1 VGLDLAI
8 VAACLLVNALLAGSE
23 IAFVS
28 LRDTQ
33 LSRIEQRGERGRVL
47 AGLARDPTRFLT
59 TIQLGITLAGLLA
72 SASVAQEAAD
82 RLEGPL
88 GFLGA
93 AARPVAF
100 ALVLL
105 VLTFLTMVVGELA
118 PKRLAMQRAEGW
130 GLLAARPIAAL
141 DAIARPVVWLVG
153 KSVDVVVRVLG
164 GNPLARSEDVTEEE
178 VRDLIATS
186 VEDEEQRT
194 ILSGAFEAAERT
206 LREIVVP
213 RSQVVALPVDA
224 PTTQARA
231 ELVGAGHSRA
241 PVFEGDLDDV
251 RGVVHLIDLV
261 DEEGPVAA
269 HMRPATVIPEAVS
282 VLDALR
288 RLRTD
293 RQQMAVVVNEHGAT
307 EGIVTVEDLLEEI
320 VGDLYDEFDPD
331 LGTVEHW
338 CCPATTRCTTSPT
351 SGCRSPRAP
360 TPPWPG
366 GPWPASVT
374 SPRATSGWRPT
385 AGASRCSRSRSG
397 PSSGCGCARSPVA
410 RPRSPRRTTDVW
422 VCCCVSGTHQH
433 TQTVKRRGSG

>member
-1 VGLDLAI
+1 MGVELAI
-8 VAACLLVNALLAGSE
+8 VAASLLVNAVLAGSE

-33 LSRIEQRGERGRVL
+33 ISRLEQRGDRGRAL
-47 AGLARDPTRFLT
+47 ARLARDPTRFLT
-59 TIQLGITLAGLLA
+59 TIQLGINLAGFLA
-72 SASVAQEAAD
+72 SASIAQKAAD
-82 RLEGPL
+82 RLADPL
-88 GFLGA
+88 DFLGG

-105 VLTFLTMVVGELA
+105 GLTYVTMVLGELV

-130 GLLAARPIAAL
+130 GLVAARPIAAL
-141 DAIARPVVWLVG
+141 DAVARPVVWLVG
-153 KSVDVVVRVLG
+153 TSVDVVVRILG
-164 GNPLARSEDVTEEE
+164 GNPSARAEDVTEEE

-224 PTTQARA
+224 PTAQARA
-231 ELVGAGHSRA
+231 DLVESGHSRA
-241 PVFEGDLDDV
+241 PVYAGDLDDV

-261 DEEGPVAA
+261 DEDGPVGA
-269 HMRPATVIPEAVS
+269 HMRPATVLPEAVS
-282 VLDALR
+282 VLDGLR
-288 RLRTD
+288 RLRGD

-331 LGTVEHW
+331 LGTVEREEGGALVLPGDYPVHDL
-338 CCPATTRCTTSPT
+338 PDLGVSLPEGPYATVAGWALARLGHIPE
-351 SGCRSPRAP
+351 GHEAVE
-360 TPPWPG
+360 
-366 GPWPASVT
+366 AD
-374 SPRATSGWRPT
+374 GWRLEVLDIERRAITRVRLCPLVT
-385 AGASRCSRSRSG
+385 GEEGEGPAG
-397 PSSGCGCARSPVA
+397 
-410 RPRSPRRTTDVW
+410 DD
-422 VCCCVSGTHQH
+422 
-433 TQTVKRRGSG
+433 

>member
-153 KSVDVVVRVLG
+153 KSVDLVVRVLG
-164 GNPLARSEDVTEEE
+164 GNPQARSEDVTEEE

-331 LGTVEHW
+331 LGTVEQEEGGALVLPGDYPVHDL
-338 CCPATTRCTTSPT
+338 PDLGVSLPEGPYATVAGWALARLGHIPQSHE
-351 SGCRSPRAP
+351 RVEAD
-360 TPPWPG
+360 
-366 GPWPASVT
+366 
-374 SPRATSGWRPT
+374 GWRVEVLEVEKRAIKRVRMCPLP
-385 AGASRCSRSRSG
+385 SG
-397 PSSGCGCARSPVA
+397 EAEESAA
-410 RPRSPRRTTDVW
+410 DD
-422 VCCCVSGTHQH
+422 
-433 TQTVKRRGSG
+433 

>member
-1 VGLDLAI
+1 
-8 VAACLLVNALLAGSE
+8 
-23 IAFVS
+23 
-28 LRDTQ
+28 
-33 LSRIEQRGERGRVL
+33 VL

-164 GNPLARSEDVTEEE
+164 GNPQARSEDVTEEE

-224 PTTQARA
+224 PTKQARA

-331 LGTVEHW
+331 LGTVEQEEGGALVLPGDYPVHDL
-338 CCPATTRCTTSPT
+338 PDLGVSLPEGPYATVAGWALARLGHIPQSHE
-351 SGCRSPRAP
+351 RVEAD
-360 TPPWPG
+360 
-366 GPWPASVT
+366 
-374 SPRATSGWRPT
+374 GWRVEVLEVEKRAIKRVRMCPLPT
-385 AGASRCSRSRSG
+385 GEAEESA
-397 PSSGCGCARSPVA
+397 A
-410 RPRSPRRTTDVW
+410 DD
-422 VCCCVSGTHQH
+422 
-433 TQTVKRRGSG
+433 

>member
-1 VGLDLAI
+1 
-8 VAACLLVNALLAGSE
+8 
-23 IAFVS
+23 
-28 LRDTQ
+28 
-33 LSRIEQRGERGRVL
+33 VL

-153 KSVDVVVRVLG
+153 KSVDLVVRVLG
-164 GNPLARSEDVTEEE
+164 GNPQARSEDVTEEE

-331 LGTVEHW
+331 LGTVEQEEGGALVLPGDYPVHDL
-338 CCPATTRCTTSPT
+338 PDLGVSLPEGPYATVAGWALARLGHIPESHE
-351 SGCRSPRAP
+351 RVEAD
-360 TPPWPG
+360 
-366 GPWPASVT
+366 
-374 SPRATSGWRPT
+374 GWRVEVLEVEKRAIKRVRMCPLP
-385 AGASRCSRSRSG
+385 SG
-397 PSSGCGCARSPVA
+397 EAEESAA
-410 RPRSPRRTTDVW
+410 DD
-422 VCCCVSGTHQH
+422 
-433 TQTVKRRGSG
+433 

>member
-153 KSVDVVVRVLG
+153 KSVDLVVRVLG
-164 GNPLARSEDVTEEE
+164 GNPQARSEDVTEEE

-331 LGTVEHW
+331 LGTVEQEEGGALVLPGDYPVHDL
-338 CCPATTRCTTSPT
+338 PDLGVSLPEGPYATVAGWALARLGHIPQSHE
-351 SGCRSPRAP
+351 RVEAD
-360 TPPWPG
+360 
-366 GPWPASVT
+366 
-374 SPRATSGWRPT
+374 GWRVEVLEVEKRAIKRVRMCPLPT
-385 AGASRCSRSRSG
+385 GEAEESA
-397 PSSGCGCARSPVA
+397 A
-410 RPRSPRRTTDVW
+410 DD
-422 VCCCVSGTHQH
+422 
-433 TQTVKRRGSG
+433 

>member
-1 VGLDLAI
+1 MGLDLAI

-23 IAFVS
+23 IAFVT

-33 LSRIEQRGERGRVL
+33 LTRIEQRGERGRVL
-47 AGLARDPTRFLT
+47 ARLARDPTRFLT
-59 TIQLGITLAGLLA
+59 TIQLGINLAGFLA
-72 SASVAQEAAD
+72 SASVAQEVAD
-82 RLEGPL
+82 RLDGPL
-88 GFLGA
+88 DFLGG

-105 VLTFLTMVVGELA
+105 ALTYLTMVLGELA
-118 PKRLAMQRAEGW
+118 PKRLALQRAEGW
-130 GLLAARPIAAL
+130 GLLAARPIATL

-164 GNPLARSEDVTEEE
+164 GNPQARSEDVTEEE
-178 VRDLIATS
+178 VRDLIASS

-213 RSQVVALPVDA
+213 RSQVVALPVNA
-224 PTTQARA
+224 PAPEARA
-231 ELVGAGHSRA
+231 DLVASGHTRA
-241 PVFEGDLDDV
+241 PVYADDLDDV

-261 DEEGPVAA
+261 DAEGPVGA
-269 HMRPATVIPEAVS
+269 HARPATVIPEAVS

-331 LGTVEHW
+331 LGTVEREEDGCFVLPGDYPVHDL
-338 CCPATTRCTTSPT
+338 PDIGVSLPEGPYATVAGWALARLGHIPE
-351 SGCRSPRAP
+351 GAEQLE
-360 TPPWPG
+360 
-366 GPWPASVT
+366 AD
-374 SPRATSGWRPT
+374 GWRMEVLDVEKRAIKRLRLRPL
-385 AGASRCSRSRSG
+385 
-397 PSSGCGCARSPVA
+397 PSEDGEELEPEAEA
-410 RPRSPRRTTDVW
+410 D
-422 VCCCVSGTHQH
+422 
-433 TQTVKRRGSG
+433 

>member
-1 VGLDLAI
+1 MGLDLAI

-47 AGLARDPTRFLT
+47 AELARDPTRFLT

-82 RLEGPL
+82 RLDGPL

-93 AARPVAF
+93 AARPAAF

-105 VLTFLTMVVGELA
+105 TLTYLTMVVGELA

-153 KSVDVVVRVLG
+153 TSVDLVVRVLG
-164 GNPLARSEDVTEEE
+164 GNPQARSEDVTEEE

-231 ELVGAGHSRA
+231 ELVGAGHTRA

-331 LGTVEHW
+331 LGTVEREEGGALVLPGDYPVHDL
-338 CCPATTRCTTSPT
+338 PDLGVSLPEGPYATVAGWALARLGHIPES
-351 SGCRSPRAP
+351 AEQVE
-360 TPPWPG
+360 
-366 GPWPASVT
+366 AD
-374 SPRATSGWRPT
+374 GWRVEVLEVEKRAIRRVRMFPLPND
-385 AGASRCSRSRSG
+385 AEAEIQG
-397 PSSGCGCARSPVA
+397 PP
-410 RPRSPRRTTDVW
+410 D
-422 VCCCVSGTHQH
+422 
-433 TQTVKRRGSG
+433 

>member
-1 VGLDLAI
+1 MGLDLAI

-224 PTTQARA
+224 PTKQARA

-331 LGTVEHW
+331 LGTVEQEEGGALVLPGDYPVHDL
-338 CCPATTRCTTSPT
+338 PDLGVSLPEGPYATVAGWALARLGHIPQSHE
-351 SGCRSPRAP
+351 RVEAD
-360 TPPWPG
+360 
-366 GPWPASVT
+366 
-374 SPRATSGWRPT
+374 GWRVEVLEVEKRAIKRVRMCPLP
-385 AGASRCSRSRSG
+385 SG
-397 PSSGCGCARSPVA
+397 EAEESAA
-410 RPRSPRRTTDVW
+410 DD
-422 VCCCVSGTHQH
+422 
-433 TQTVKRRGSG
+433 

>member
-153 KSVDVVVRVLG
+153 KSVDLVVRVLG
-164 GNPLARSEDVTEEE
+164 GNPQARSEDVTEEE

-213 RSQVVALPVDA
+213 RSHVVALPVDA

-331 LGTVEHW
+331 LGTVEQEEGGALVLPGDYPVHDL
-338 CCPATTRCTTSPT
+338 PDLGVSLPEGPYATVAGWALARLGHIPQSHE
-351 SGCRSPRAP
+351 RVEAD
-360 TPPWPG
+360 
-366 GPWPASVT
+366 
-374 SPRATSGWRPT
+374 GWRVEVLEVEKRAIKRVRMCPLPT
-385 AGASRCSRSRSG
+385 GEAEESA
-397 PSSGCGCARSPVA
+397 A
-410 RPRSPRRTTDVW
+410 DD
-422 VCCCVSGTHQH
+422 
-433 TQTVKRRGSG
+433 